1 MRKLRALLRRFWML
15 FAGERERN
23 DYAMQYAKLAWAF
36 VFGRGVFVRQIWG
49 KVPDPDAS
57 KDVALFVH
65 YDKNGTV
72 HAYVLAYLQGLKD
85 AGRSVV
91 FITNSPRFPEA
102 ERRKLDG
109 LASQVIW
116 RKNKG
121 YDFGAYAD
129 GMRLLGETSTFRT
142 ITLCNDSVY
151 GPLFPL
157 KDIFKRMDPK
167 QADIWSLT
175 DSWDTRHHL
184 QSYFLLFHQNA
195 LNHPEFQKYWRSY
208 LHVASKSWVIRKHEI
223 GLSTHMRKA
232 GLVVKPLFPYRD
244 LLDDFFERMGDASI
258 LNDEDLTPGHRRYL
272 AQVYDYAERGQ
283 PLNMTHFFW
292 DRLIVKFGY
301 PFIKREILQS
311 NPMGLPGL
319 YRWEKMVKAVS
330 DYDTSLI
337 TRHLEFT
344 MRGRFM

>member
-1 MRKLRALLRRFWML
+1 MNKLRALLRRVWML
-15 FAGERERN
+15 FAGERERS
-23 DYAMQYAKLAWAF
+23 DYAVQYAKLAWAF
-36 VFGRGVFVRQIWG
+36 VFGRGVFVRRIWG
-49 KVPDPDAS
+49 DAPDAARH
-57 KDVALFVH
+57 KDVAIFVH
-65 YDKNGTV
+65 FDKSGTI
-72 HAYVLAYLQGLKD
+72 HGYVLDYVKGLKE

-91 FITNSPRFPEA
+91 FITNSPKFAEG

-109 LASQVIW
+109 LAEQVIW

-129 GMRLLGETSTFRT
+129 GMRLLGDSSRFRS
-142 ITLCNDSVY
+142 IALCNDSVY

-157 KDIFKRMDPK
+157 SGIFERMDPEE
-167 QADIWSLT
+167 ADIWSLT

-184 QSYFLLFHQNA
+184 QSYFLVFHQQA
-195 LNHPEFQKYWRSY
+195 LRNPDFQAYWRNY

-223 GLSTHMRKA
+223 GMSATMRKA
-232 GLVVKPLFPYRD
+232 GLVLKPLFPYRD

-272 AQVYDYAERGQ
+272 AQIYDYAEHGQ

-319 YRWEKMVKAVS
+319 YRWEKLVRTVS
-330 DYDTSLI
+330 DYDTRLI